1 LAAQRLQNAK
11 ARARRESEGS
21 SSLQEQRKLSDHS
34 DVPRGREAL
43 PAQYNT
49 LVRSNSI
56 EESDHGGQ
64 SVHEDYQV
72 STPPLQTALK
82 RTNMPSSEVAMFLID
97 IYFARMY
104 NAHLLFH
111 KETFISDFTANK
123 VPDFIALAIF
133 ASASV
138 YVSFPNLAVNCVS
151 NR

>member
-1 LAAQRLQNAK
+1 MAAQRLQNAK
-11 ARARRESEGS
+11 ARARRETEG
-21 SSLQEQRKLSDHS
+21 SSLQEQRKLSNHA

-43 PAQYNT
+43 PAQYNA
-49 LVRSNSI
+49 LMRSDSI

-82 RTNMPSSEVAMFLID
+82 RTNMPSSEVAMFLIE

-104 NAHLLFH
+104 NAHYLFH

-123 VPDFIALAIF
+123 VPDFISMAIF

-138 YVSFPNLAVNCVS
+138 YVSFPILQLIVASNL
-151 NR
+151 